1 MRLFSQIILSIIFI
15 SIFVFGIFLYAN
27 SGADHSRFSSP
38 VPDTLSKVFY
48 PSERTNNFWL
58 PHVRSQSISSNT
70 LKNVA
75 PEIQAKAAISYDL
88 ASNTLLLDKNMDQKL
103 PIASLTKVMTAIVA
117 LENGE
122 ESDQIEVTQ
131 RAATIGE
138 DSMGLTTGETLTV
151 KELLYGLFLNSGNDA
166 AEALAQSS
174 PFGRDNFIHQMNKK
188 AEDLGL
194 SSTHFT
200 NPTGLQGD
208 GDQYSTAHDLLVI
221 TRYAL
226 EKPAIA
232 EVARLPYMFIPYTNT
247 HKAYEL
253 YNETNL
259 LTTYPGVK
267 GMKTGFTDEAGL
279 CLITYLE
286 YGGHKI
292 IAIVLNS
299 PSRRDEMIQILDY
312 SLKSLGV
319 KPPAHG

>member
-1 MRLFSQIILSIIFI
+1 MPNVVKGQS
-15 SIFVFGIFLYAN
+15 VK
-27 SGADHSRFSSP
+27 GA
-38 VPDTLSKVFY
+38 T
-48 PSERTNNFWL
+48 T
-58 PHVRSQSISSNT
+58 QS
-70 LKNVA
+70 LKA

-88 ASNTLLLDKNMDQKL
+88 TTNTLLFDKNINEKL
-103 PIASLTKVMTAIVA
+103 AIASLTKLMTAIVA
-117 LENGE
+117 LENGR
-122 ESDQIEVTQ
+122 ESDTVSITGK
-131 RAATIGE
+131 AAKIGE
-138 DSMGLTTGETLTV
+138 DSMGLTAGENLTI

-166 AEALAQSS
+166 AEALSQASA
-174 PFGRDNFIHQMNKK
+174 FGRDNFIHQMNKK

-208 GDQYSTAHDLLVI
+208 GNQYSTAHDLLVI

-232 EVARLPYMFIPYTNT
+232 DVAQTYYHEIPYTSE
-247 HKAYEL
+247 HKDYEL

-286 YGGHKI
+286 YGGHRI

-299 PSRRDEMIQILDY
+299 PSRRDEMIQLLDY

-319 KPPAHG
+319 KPPDHG